1 MAVEQKT
8 TKGISPEIAFL
19 GLDLMQ
25 DLSYLE
31 VAGSIWPRI
40 VRAVASPG
48 ERDDRFRQI
57 TPSLYFDPDEGRI
70 TTRKREGYLFLGMF
84 TVQRAFE
91 GWTKEERDII
101 TIGLTTLPRRLDE
114 TCRGLDEFQA
124 DFFGLLKKRQA
135 ILRKELLGI

>member
-1 MAVEQKT
+1 MAVEQNT

-40 VRAVASPG
+40 IRAVAG
-48 ERDDRFRQI
+48 ESDDRFRQI
-57 TPSLYFDPDEGRI
+57 TPSLYFDAGDGKI
-70 TTRKREGYLFLGMF
+70 TTRKREGYLFLGKF
-84 TVQRAFE
+84 TVRRSFE
-91 GWTKEERDII
+91 GWTKAERDII
-101 TIGLTTLPRRLDE
+101 TIGLTTLPPRLE
-114 TCRGLDEFQA
+114 ATCRGLEEFQSE
-124 DFFGLLKKRQA
+124 FFGLLKQRQA

>member
-1 MAVEQKT
+1 MAIEQKT
-8 TKGISPEIAFL
+8 TNGISPEIAFL

-40 VRAVASPG
+40 VRAVAS

-57 TPSLYFDPDEGRI
+57 TPSLYFDADEGRI
-70 TTRKREGYLFLGMF
+70 TTRKREGLLFLGRF
-84 TVQRAFE
+84 TVRRDFA
-91 GWTKEERDII
+91 GWTKADLDII
-101 TIGLTTLPRRLDE
+101 TIGLTTLPRRLDA

-124 DFFGLLKKRQA
+124 DFLGLLKKRQA
-135 ILRKELLGI
+135 ILRQELLGI

>member
-8 TKGISPEIAFL
+8 TKGISPEIAFI

-25 DLSYLE
+25 DQSHLE
-31 VAGSIWPRI
+31 VVAALWPRI
-40 VRAVASPG
+40 DRAVAG
-48 ERDDRFRQI
+48 EQDSRFMQI

-70 TTRKREGYLFLGMF
+70 TTRKREGLLFLGMF

-124 DFFGLLKKRQA
+124 NFLGLLKKRQ
-135 ILRKELLGI
+135 ILFRQELLGI